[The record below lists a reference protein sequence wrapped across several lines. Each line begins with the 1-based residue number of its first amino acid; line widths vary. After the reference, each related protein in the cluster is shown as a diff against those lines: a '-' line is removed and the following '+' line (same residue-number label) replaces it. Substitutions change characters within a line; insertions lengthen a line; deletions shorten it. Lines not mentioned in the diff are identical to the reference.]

1 MTSAGIASGTIG
13 RVAGAGATLSN
24 ARLIASFDAALAAVA
39 GLLIWR
45 SLTWPLVGDATI
57 FHFIAGQMQMGAVPY
72 RDIID
77 VNMPLVYDIHTAII
91 ALGGMSDLAWRAF
104 DLAAAATLSACIL
117 ALLRPAGW
125 AASLLAV
132 LVVLVTHL
140 LLGPYSAGQRDFLLS
155 IFAVAGAFVSAR
167 AAEDPDRRWL
177 HLLLAGAFGMTA
189 ALLKPTAVLLIG
201 LPLLAI
207 GWPRLREIAWIGAG
221 AVAIA
226 LPVFALL
233 AARGGLDDFVTM
245 LRELLPVYSA
255 LETRPVLEVL
265 SAVGWMTATGGLA
278 VAAALGIAA
287 PKPARVRVMIGL
299 TVFGLIHLLAQR
311 KGWFYHVYPLAI
323 GTACWGAWSLAFLS
337 RWRVVA
343 CLGIT
348 AATLCW
354 LVPADLDDSETDP
367 PVAAA
372 AAMQSDLESNL
383 PRGARVQMLD
393 SDYGAFL
400 AMARAGMRQATPHI
414 QWFSLLVGTP
424 AERRDFLATLKAE
437 PPAGFLLTNSQ
448 WPREQGFETTDQ
460 WPEFSAFL
468 ASRYELR
475 KTGQEDYI
483 EWRLYIRRDPK
494 SAALPGPG

>member
-1 MTSAGIASGTIG
+1 MTSANTAASGTIG
-13 RVAGAGATLSN
+13 RVSGATISN
-24 ARLIASFDAALAAVA
+24 ARLIAAFDAALAAVV
-39 GLLIWR
+39 GVLVWR
-45 SLTWPLVGDATI
+45 SLNWPLVGDATI

-72 RDIID
+72 RDIVDI
-77 VNMPLVYDIHTAII
+77 NMPLVYDIHAAIV
-91 ALGGMSDLAWRAF
+91 ALGGMSDATWRAF
-104 DLAAAATLSACIL
+104 DLAAAAILSVCIL

-125 AASLLAV
+125 AAGLLAV

-140 LLGPYSAGQRDFLLS
+140 LLGAYSAGQRDFLLS
-155 IFAVAGAFVSAR
+155 IFAVAGALVSAK
-167 AAEDPDRRWL
+167 AAEDPNRRWVY
-177 HLLLAGAFGMTA
+177 LLLAGAFGMTA

-201 LPLLAI
+201 LPVLAI

-226 LPVFALL
+226 LPVFGLL

-245 LRELLPVYSA
+245 LQELLPVYSA

-278 VAAALGIAA
+278 VAALLGIAA

-323 GTACWGAWSLAFLS
+323 GVACWGAWSLAFLS
-337 RWRVVA
+337 RWRVVV
-343 CLGIT
+343 CLAIT
-348 AATLCW
+348 AVTLYW
-354 LVPADLDDSETDP
+354 LVPADLDEPEDYP
-367 PVAAA
+367 PVVAA
-372 AAMQSDLESNL
+372 AAMQADLENNL

-393 SDYGAFL
+393 SDYGGFL

-414 QWFSLLVGTP
+414 QWFSLLVGEP
-424 AERRDFLATLKAE
+424 ADRRDFLASLRAD

-448 WPREQGFETTDQ
+448 WPKEEGFDATDQ
-460 WPEFSAFL
+460 WPEFSSFL
-468 ASRYELR
+468 ASRYELK

-483 EWRLYIRRDPK
+483 QWRLYIRRDPT

>member
-1 MTSAGIASGTIG
+1 MTPANVATGTIG
-13 RVAGAGATLSN
+13 RVPAAAISN
-24 ARLIASFDAALAAVA
+24 VRLIAVFDAALAAVA
-39 GLLIWR
+39 GLLVWR
-45 SLTWPLVGDATI
+45 SLNWPLVGDATI

-77 VNMPLVYDIHTAII
+77 VNMPLVYDIHGAIV
-91 ALGGMSDLAWRAF
+91 ALGGMSDAVWRAF
-104 DLAAAATLSACIL
+104 DLAAAAILSVCIL

-125 AASLLAV
+125 GAGILAV

-155 IFAVAGAFVSAR
+155 IFAVAGAFMSAR

-177 HLLLAGAFGMTA
+177 YLLLAGAFGMTA
-189 ALLKPTAVLLIG
+189 ALLKPTAVLLMA
-201 LPLLAI
+201 LPVLAI

-221 AVAIA
+221 AAAIA

-233 AARGGLDDFVTM
+233 AARGGLNDFVTM
-245 LRELLPVYSA
+245 LRELLPIYSA
-255 LETRPVLEVL
+255 LDTRPVLEVL
-265 SAVGWMTATGGLA
+265 SAVRWMAATGGLA
-278 VAAALGIAA
+278 VAAALSIAA

-311 KGWFYHVYPLAI
+311 KGWFYHIYPLAI
-323 GTACWGAWSLAFLS
+323 GVTCWGAWSLAFLS

-343 CLGIT
+343 CLAIT

-354 LVPADLDDSETDP
+354 LVPADLGKTDDYP
-367 PVAAA
+367 PVMAA
-372 AAMQSDLESNL
+372 AAMQSDLENNL

-393 SDYGAFL
+393 SDDGGFL

-414 QWFSLLVGTP
+414 QWFSLLVGEP
-424 AERRDFLATLKAE
+424 AERRDFLASLKAD

-448 WPREQGFETTDQ
+448 WPKEEGFESTDE
-460 WPEFSAFL
+460 WPEFAAFL
-468 ASRYELR
+468 ASRYEL
-475 KTGQEDYI
+475 KKAGQEDHI
-483 EWRLYIRRDPK
+483 KWRLYIRRDPT